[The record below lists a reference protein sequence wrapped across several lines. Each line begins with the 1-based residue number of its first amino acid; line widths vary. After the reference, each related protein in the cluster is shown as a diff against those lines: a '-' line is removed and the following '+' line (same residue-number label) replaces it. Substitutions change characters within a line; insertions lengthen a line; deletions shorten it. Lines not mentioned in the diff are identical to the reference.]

1 MQARHLF
8 AILCCLLAA
17 NALYGQKTQQKPV
30 NIGGAFLLV
39 NPDAKSSGT
48 GDAVTGLEPDANAI
62 FANAAKLPF
71 AGEWG
76 VSASYS
82 PLMWDLNDHKTNTAY
97 VSAFKTWN
105 GRESAGMSVKYF
117 NYGELTF
124 RDDNGMALHNY
135 TPREF
140 AIDAAY
146 ARKLSDKFA
155 LSVTLRYIRSEL
167 GNGTY
172 NGQVQKPAS
181 AVAGDVGIYYQ
192 GYADNLDYGNRYC
205 WGISFT
211 NLGSKLKYSDDATRK
226 SFLPMNLRIGGG
238 YSFVHTE
245 DHQFTVAADVNK
257 LLVPTP
263 PVYKTDGLGNPTD
276 EIEKGK
282 DPDRGIVSAI
292 FNSFADAPG
301 GFNEELREFSVAP
314 GIEYT
319 YRHKFFVRAG
329 YFYEHPHKGYRQ
341 HFTMGA
347 GVNFSGISIDVAYL
361 SPTGSS
367 LLQRKSMVFTIM
379 YTPFRYL

>member
-1 MQARHLF
+1 MQLRQLF
-8 AILCCLLAA
+8 TILCCVLGAFSSRA
-17 NALYGQKTQQKPV
+17 QKTQQQPV

-39 NPDAKSSGT
+39 NPDAKSSGA
-48 GDAVTGLEPDANAI
+48 GDAITGLEPDANAL
-62 FANAAKLPF
+62 FGNAAKIPF

-82 PLMWDLNDHKTNTAY
+82 PWMWDLNDHQTNTAY

-105 GRESAGMSVKYF
+105 GQEGAGMSVKYF
-117 NYGELTF
+117 NYGEVTF
-124 RDDNGMALHNY
+124 RDDNGMALQNY

-155 LSVTLRYIRSEL
+155 LSVALRYIRSEL
-167 GNGTY
+167 GSGTY

-181 AVAGDVGIYYQ
+181 AVAGDIGLYYQ

-211 NLGSKLKYSDDATRK
+211 NLGSKLKYTDDASRR

-238 YSFVHTE
+238 YSFVHTD
-245 DHQFTVAADVNK
+245 DHQFTLAVDVNK
-257 LLVPTP
+257 LLVPTS
-263 PVYKTDGLGNPTD
+263 PVYKTDGGGNPTD

-292 FNSFADAPG
+292 FNSFSDAPG
-301 GFNEELREFSVAP
+301 GFNEELREFSIAS
-314 GIEYT
+314 GMEYT
-319 YRHKFFVRAG
+319 YRHQFFVRAG
-329 YFYEHPHKGYRQ
+329 YFYEHPHKGNRQ

-347 GVNFSGISIDVAYL
+347 GVNLSGISIDVAYL
-361 SPTGSS
+361 APTGNS
-367 LLQRKSMVFTIM
+367 LIQRKSMVFTIM
-379 YTPFRYL
+379 YAPFNNR